1 MSHIMVPRLFERK
14 RKSSKDGSQ
23 ADDAWWVVD
32 PPYLHAHFLLADI
45 AERLDDE
52 LADAAFLRKLGF
64 VGLRLLQ
71 HFAYRAG
78 YGSDR
83 VPAAPLPTG
92 APDTCTMEGNLGEL
106 PAVARMGWLHSYLG
120 CLNTPDIGGAPR
132 LPDSVVFELSQ
143 TCNLSCVACEVGRD
157 GVRAD
162 KFMRVEDLQRW
173 AGALCQ
179 RASHIRI
186 NGLGEA
192 TLHPQ
197 LGACIGVLAAFPGS
211 REIIT
216 NLTAPMATYEMLL
229 EAGYLMLVSW
239 DGSTAETFQRIR
251 RGSDFEALRAKL
263 PRLANSAATRG
274 SPAPILLF
282 TLRPEN
288 LAELADTVALAAD
301 AGIEQLTVNTL
312 KLDSGQDWTA
322 PHRDDI
328 RRAFD
333 KAEERAST
341 DGVRL
346 VLPDHIGD
354 EAVRSDAAH
363 RCSAS
368 GCRFPWT
375 QVVVRWDG
383 TLTPCNMM
391 NPYMYGSLG
400 ARAVEATWNGP
411 EARAFR
417 SRANTPGCHPFCEG
431 CYYVDPNRRRDR

>member
-14 RKSSKDGSQ
+14 RKQTKDGSQ

-32 PPYLHAHFLLADI
+32 PPYLHPHFLLADI
-45 AERLDDE
+45 AERLCDE
-52 LADAAFLRKLGF
+52 FGGASPLRMLGF

-71 HFAYRAG
+71 HVAYRAG

-106 PAVARMGWLHSYLG
+106 PAEVRMDWLHSYLG
-120 CLNTPDIGGAPR
+120 CLNAPEVGRAPR
-132 LPDSVVFELSQ
+132 FPDSVVFELSQ
-143 TCNLSCVACEVGRD
+143 TCNLSCIACEVGRD
-157 GVRAD
+157 GVRD
-162 KFMRVEDLQRW
+162 DRFMRVEDLRRW

-179 RASHIRI
+179 RAGHIRI

-229 EAGYLMLVSW
+229 EAAYRVLVSW
-239 DGSTAETFQRIR
+239 DGSTATTFQRIR

-263 PRLANSAATRG
+263 PRLASSAAAG
-274 SPAPILLF
+274 GAPAPILLF

-288 LAELADTVALAAD
+288 LGELIDTVALAAD
-301 AGIEQLTVNTL
+301 TRIEQLTVNTL
-312 KLDSGQDWTA
+312 KLDSGLDWTA
-322 PHRDDI
+322 SHRDDI

-333 KAEERAST
+333 RATERAST
-341 DGVRL
+341 EGVRL

-354 EAVRSDAAH
+354 ETVRSDAAH
-363 RCSAS
+363 HCSSS
-368 GCRFPWT
+368 GCPFPWT

-417 SRANTPGCHPFCEG
+417 GRANTPGRHPFCDG
-431 CYYVDPNRRRDR
+431 CYYVDPNRRRDA